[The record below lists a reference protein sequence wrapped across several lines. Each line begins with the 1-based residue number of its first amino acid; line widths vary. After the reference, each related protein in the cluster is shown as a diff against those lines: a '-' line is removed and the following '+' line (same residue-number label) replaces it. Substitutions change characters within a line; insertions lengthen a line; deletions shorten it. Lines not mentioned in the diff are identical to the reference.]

1 MERKN
6 MTMQLLG
13 PHMTTT
19 QYSRKKS
26 KKAMSPAKLENLKV
40 QLIRLIAL

>member
-1 MERKN
+1 

-26 KKAMSPAKLENLKV
+26 KKTMSVAK
-40 QLIRLIAL
+40 QQRLS